1 MSDNKQMTF
10 LGHLEELRWRLVR
23 AAAAILIF
31 AIVIW
36 LYQEWIMDHLFLS
49 MNKKEFITF
58 QLMCDFFGI
67 CIEEIPIKMQSMTM
81 GGQFSYALMMS
92 FMGGIVIAFPY
103 VFYQLWSF
111 VKPGLKLNEI
121 NAAKGIVFYVSIL
134 FFLGIIFGYFVVAPI
149 SVQFFGS
156 YQISKQIEN
165 NFTISSYMSTILSTI
180 FYSGVLFLLPV
191 ASYLLTRIGL
201 ITPEFLRK
209 YRKHAIVV
217 VLILAAIITPPDVI
231 SQIIVSIPILI
242 LYEIGIL
249 VSARAAKKMAAASIQ

>member
-23 AAAAILIF
+23 SAAAIIVF

-36 LYQEWIMDHLFLS
+36 SYQEWIMDHIFLS
-49 MNKKEFITF
+49 MNKKGFITF
-58 QLMCDFFGI
+58 RLMCDYFGI

-92 FMGGIVIAFPY
+92 FMGGIVFSFPY
-103 VFYQLWSF
+103 LFYQLWSF

-121 NAAKGIVFYVSIL
+121 NATKGIVFYVSVL

-165 NFTISSYMSTILSTI
+165 NFTISSYMSTVVSTV
-180 FYSGVLFLLPV
+180 FYSGLLFLLPV
-191 ASYLLTRIGL
+191 VSYLLTRIGL

-242 LYEIGIL
+242 LYEVGII
-249 VSARAAKKMAAASIQ
+249 VSARAAKKIAAASTN